1 MESIKEIYETYEK
14 YIFKY
19 LYGLTLD
26 FNLAE
31 ELTQETFFQV
41 VKSFHKFRGDC
52 HVSTW
57 IYKIARNVYSQYFR
71 KNTVKTMSIDENIF
85 DIPNKNGPEEDFE
98 RRENNKLIKS
108 ALMQVS
114 EKQREVLWLRDLQDL
129 SYEEIAVITG
139 RSVSWVKVII
149 HRGRLEFKKNYFEGG
164 ILNE

>member
-41 VKSFHKFRGDC
+41 VKSFNKFRGDS

-57 IYKIARNVYSQYFR
+57 LYKIARNVYSQYFR
-71 KNTVKTMSIDENIF
+71 KNTVKTISIDENIF
-85 DIPNKNGPEEDFE
+85 DIPDKSGPEEDFCWE
-98 RRENNKLIKS
+98 
-108 ALMQVS
+108 
-114 EKQREVLWLRDLQDL
+114 
-129 SYEEIAVITG
+129 
-139 RSVSWVKVII
+139 
-149 HRGRLEFKKNYFEGG
+149 
-164 ILNE
+164 